1 MGVWWINNYVF
12 AMRLQFIICLF
23 NATSNGHLISCR
35 EGQESKWIAK
45 DCSDTTVCPWDILV
59 SFTPVPSPPRACT
72 QGWAL
77 YYRFHISSCLFSW
90 FIDRRGFFNI
100 EQGERLFVDV
110 TVGNKWGEWSF
121 ALLSLFPSFFPR
133 FSFVFYLTF
142 PLFLYI
148 CLPVC
153 FL

>member
-1 MGVWWINNYVF
+1 MSLQWDCSSSSVFSMQHQTFTWLAAGRDKKANESPKTVQILLYVLGISLF
-12 AMRLQFIICLF
+12 LSLQF
-23 NATSNGHLISCR
+23 H
-35 EGQESKWIAK
+35 
-45 DCSDTTVCPWDILV
+45 
-59 SFTPVPSPPRACT
+59 PP
-72 QGWAL
+72 
-77 YYRFHISSCLFSW
+77 SCLHTRLSPVLSISHLFLPLFLIYW
-90 FIDRRGFFNI
+90 PERFFNI

-121 ALLSLFPSFFPR
+121 ALLSLFPSFFPQ

>member
-1 MGVWWINNYVF
+1 MSLQWDCSSSSVFSMQHQTFTWLAAGRDKKADESPKTVQILLYVLGISLF
-12 AMRLQFIICLF
+12 LSLQFHPLLVPAHKAEPCTIDF
-23 NATSNGHLISCR
+23 TSLL
-35 EGQESKWIAK
+35 A
-45 DCSDTTVCPWDILV
+45 
-59 SFTPVPSPPRACT
+59 SFLDLLTGEVF
-72 QGWAL
+72 
-77 YYRFHISSCLFSW
+77 Y
-90 FIDRRGFFNI
+90 I

>member
-1 MGVWWINNYVF
+1 MS
-12 AMRLQFIICLF
+12 LQ
-23 NATSNGHLISCR
+23 
-35 EGQESKWIAK
+35 W
-45 DCSDTTVCPWDILV
+45 DCSSSSVFSMQHQT
-59 SFTPVPSPPRACT
+59 FTWLAAGRDKKADEC
-72 QGWAL
+72 QRL
-77 YYRFHISSCLFSW
+77 FRYYCMSLGYPCFFHSSSIPSSCLHTRLSPVLSISHLFLPLFLIYW
-90 FIDRRGFFNI
+90 PERFFNI

-121 ALLSLFPSFFPR
+121 ALLSLFPSFFPQ

>member
-23 NATSNGHLISCR
+23 NATSNVHLISCR
-35 EGQESKWIAK
+35 EGQESRWIAK

-59 SFTPVPSPPRACT
+59 SIP
-72 QGWAL
+72 
-77 YYRFHISSCLFSW
+77 SSCLHTRLSPVLSISHLFLPLFLIYW
-90 FIDRRGFFNI
+90 PERFFNI

>member
-23 NATSNGHLISCR
+23 NATSNVHLISCR
-35 EGQESKWIAK
+35 EGQESRWIAK

-59 SFTPVPSPPRACT
+59 SFTPVPSPLVPAHKAEPCT
-72 QGWAL
+72 
-77 YYRFHISSCLFSW
+77 
-90 FIDRRGFFNI
+90 IDFTSLLASFLDLLTGEVFFYI